1 MMAVIVRIV
10 GRQWCVGIIRAFY
23 PSWIGIALN
32 NGCLGRLLNDGA
44 GCPYV
49 FGAAVLIRIS
59 IAPALVAHGTRD
71 LGSHGDSTSR

>member
-1 MMAVIVRIV
+1 MSVIVRIV
-10 GRQWCVGIIRAFY
+10 GRQGCVGIIRALY

-32 NGCLGRLLNDGA
+32 NGCLSRLLNDGA
-44 GCPYV
+44 RGPYI
-49 FGAAVLIRIS
+49 FGAAVLIRVS